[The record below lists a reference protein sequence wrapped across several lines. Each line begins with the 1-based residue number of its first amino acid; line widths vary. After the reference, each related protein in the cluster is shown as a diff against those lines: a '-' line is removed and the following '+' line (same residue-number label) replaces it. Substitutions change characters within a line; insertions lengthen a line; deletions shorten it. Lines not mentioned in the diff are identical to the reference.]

1 MIKDFIDCNHI
12 SKSRSYSII
21 SSHLCRHP
29 YVPLLMCLERAL
41 EKSVQVTAVI
51 SEYAEM
57 DNYLEMWCKRREPV
71 PSDGHCILHSWIKV
85 NATTFSV
92 DTILVFFTGF
102 LQFNRLTWN
111 NVYPYVLQ
119 WWGLQFSVVRFLCSS
134 LRSYLGSGYKMHTR
148 FKMQTRTTFC
158 HDISSSTKICTRDSI
173 QSYKQDVLLFFTP
186 F

>member
-1 MIKDFIDCNHI
+1 MYVYVCILVTVVTYMIKDFIDCNHI

-29 YVPLLMCLERAL
+29 SVPLLMCLECAL

-57 DNYLEMWCKRREPV
+57 DNYFEMWCKRREPV

-102 LQFNRLTWN
+102 LQFNRLT
-111 NVYPYVLQ
+111 
-119 WWGLQFSVVRFLCSS
+119 
-134 LRSYLGSGYKMHTR
+134 
-148 FKMQTRTTFC
+148 
-158 HDISSSTKICTRDSI
+158 
-173 QSYKQDVLLFFTP
+173 
-186 F
+186 